1 MEANQDANLD
11 TGPGASVRSPEAY
24 TGEARPPSG
33 KRLGRW
39 RGLGVPRSAALAF
52 TALALVLLPLGLC
65 YHLITIRA
73 DARRFPQEGKSV
85 NVGGFNLNLN
95 CTGQGSPIVILEAG
109 LGVPAISWRAVQSEI
124 TGFTRVCSYDRAGY
138 DWSDPGPMPRTSAR
152 SAAELHTLLR
162 DAGEKPPFVLV
173 GHSFGGTNV
182 RVYNGLFPDDVAGI
196 VLADTGQEDLKLPDY
211 FQQLRSNELEQR
223 RRDRKWARL
232 RYWLGISRLE
242 AAQYID
248 DPALPYN
255 RQEWFYFLIQP
266 GFIAAAASE
275 LENRGAST
283 EQLRRS
289 GTLGDK
295 PLIVLIARDSLLDL
309 PLPPE
314 NKYALNQMWVESEKR
329 LAGLSSRGKW
339 VMVSGTGH
347 MIPFDRPD
355 AIVDA
360 VRELSV
366 EARKHEQSAFHNQRS
381 NRPLGP

>member
-1 MEANQDANLD
+1 MEGTVEANQDANLG
-11 TGPGASVRSPEAY
+11 TAPGAPVLSPEAAA
-24 TGEARPPSG
+24 GEARSPSG
-33 KRLGRW
+33 KRLGR
-39 RGLGVPRSAALAF
+39 RGALGVPRTAALAF
-52 TALALVLLPLGLC
+52 AGLAAALAVLGIC
-65 YHLITIRA
+65 YHLIISRA
-73 DARRFPQEGKSV
+73 DALRFPQEGKSV

-95 CTGQGSPIVILEAG
+95 CTGQGSPTVILEAG
-109 LGVPAISWRAVQSEI
+109 LGVPAISWRAVQSGI

-162 DAGEKPPFVLV
+162 NSGEKPPFVLV

-196 VLADTGQEDLKLPDY
+196 VLADTGQEDLEFPDY

-223 RRDRKWARL
+223 RRDRRWATL
-232 RYWLGISRLE
+232 QYWLGISRFE
-242 AAQYID
+242 AAQQID

-255 RQEWFYFLIQP
+255 RQEWFYLLIQP

-275 LENRGAST
+275 LENREAST

-309 PLPPE
+309 PLPPD

-329 LAGLSSRGKW
+329 LTDLSSRGKW
-339 VMVSGTGH
+339 VMVLGTGH

-360 VRELSV
+360 VRELSA
-366 EARKHEQSAFHNQRS
+366 EARKR
-381 NRPLGP
+381 

>member
-1 MEANQDANLD
+1 MEANVEANQDVNLG
-11 TGPGASVRSPEAY
+11 TEPGASVRSPELAA
-24 TGEARPPSG
+24 GEARPPKG
-33 KRLGRW
+33 KSLGLFRA
-39 RGLGVPRSAALAF
+39 LGVLRTAALAF
-52 TALALVLLPLGLC
+52 TALALALVPLGIC
-65 YHLITIRA
+65 YHSITLRA

-95 CTGQGSPIVILEAG
+95 CTGQGSPTVILEAG
-109 LGVPAISWRAVQSEI
+109 LGVPAISWRSVQSGI

-162 DAGEKPPFVLV
+162 NAGEKPPFVLV

-182 RVYNGLFPDDVAGI
+182 RVYNGLFPEDVAGI
-196 VLADTGQEDLKLPDY
+196 VLADTGQEDLQLPDY
-211 FQQLRSNELEQR
+211 FQQLLSIELDQR
-223 RRDRKWARL
+223 RRSRKWAAL

-242 AAQYID
+242 AAQQID

-275 LENRGAST
+275 IENRGAST

-309 PLPPE
+309 PLSLE
-314 NKYALNQMWVESEKR
+314 NKHALNHMWVESEKR
-329 LAGLSSRGKW
+329 LTDLSSRGKW

-366 EARKHEQSAFHNQRS
+366 EVRKR
-381 NRPLGP
+381 